1 MEHYK
6 ERLARRCHGL
16 ASSRGAAAARA
27 GRRPLSSPHAGCHA
41 APISTSRSTS
51 GGAGARQCMLD
62 IGQDGCPWRRATIT
76 ASAVVTAEATQSIS
90 ASPFAAFVTALTL
103 GGARLPVTGVG
114 RSSGS
119 LHDNSVVHAPLE
131 GGTWPCM
138 THGAPAE
145 PHANESWTAMH
156 CQAGTVP
163 VSASRLCRLDW
174 PQGHYCDP
182 EEGPFLYAPCQTC
195 LSETAVWGSLAG
207 GSGSLLAGSRRFSR
221 TLKWAGVSAGD
232 L

>member
-1 MEHYK
+1 
-6 ERLARRCHGL
+6 
-16 ASSRGAAAARA
+16 
-27 GRRPLSSPHAGCHA
+27 
-41 APISTSRSTS
+41 
-51 GGAGARQCMLD
+51 MLD

-76 ASAVVTAEATQSIS
+76 ASAVATAEATQSKS
-90 ASPFAAFVTALTL
+90 ASPIAAFVTALIL
-103 GGARLPVTGVG
+103 GVARLPVTGVG

-182 EEGPFLYAPCQTC
+182 EEGPLLYAPCQTC

-207 GSGSLLAGSRRFSR
+207 GSGSLSAGSRRYSS
-221 TLKWAGVSAGD
+221 TPKCWSIGGCL
-232 L
+232 

>member
-1 MEHYK
+1 MID
-6 ERLARRCHGL
+6 ERR
-16 ASSRGAAAARA
+16 SW
-27 GRRPLSSPHAGCHA
+27 RPSMHAGHW
-41 APISTSRSTS
+41 SRWLPVEAGHHHGFS
-51 GGAGARQCMLD
+51 GG
-62 IGQDGCPWRRATIT
+62 
-76 ASAVVTAEATQSIS
+76 EETQSKS
-90 ASPFAAFVTALTL
+90 ASPIAAFVTALIL
-103 GGARLPVTGVG
+103 GVARLPVTGVG

-138 THGAPAE
+138 RHGAPAE

-182 EEGPFLYAPCQTC
+182 EEGPLLYAPCQTC

-207 GSGSLLAGSRRFSR
+207 GSGSLSAGSRQYS
-221 TLKWAGVSAGD
+221 SA
-232 L
+232 